1 MESRTISMIIVGVD
15 GSPASVEALRFAQ
28 SIAGPL
34 QAKILATACWEYPQ
48 MLDVTAGLGIEAFEE
63 RAGDILQEAVID
75 AFGLEKPRNV
85 HTRLVHG
92 TARPSL
98 IEASKEAD
106 LLVLGRRGHGGF
118 AGMLLG
124 SVSSACV
131 SHAHCPV
138 LVVHAPEPRSGQ
150 GE

>member
-1 MESRTISMIIVGVD
+1 
-15 GSPASVEALRFAQ
+15 
-28 SIAGPL
+28 
-34 QAKILATACWEYPQ
+34 
-48 MLDVTAGLGIEAFEE
+48 MLDVTAGLGIDAFEE
-63 RAGDILQEAVID
+63 RAGDVLQEAVID

-92 TARPSL
+92 TARSSL